1 MTRLKSHD
9 IAGVSAGL
17 EKLDAELREKTGRS
31 LFGIAC
37 HAAGIAGKTA
47 CDLIASARVGVV
59 PMTCGQ
65 GLIGGFADTVR
76 DIATH
81 IGFDA
86 FVTRHT
92 DVAGIA
98 EAFER
103 KADILMMADDDRF
116 IALNI
121 KRHRVIDNALATGEG
136 FAAGLDLMVGG
147 LKDRRVLIIGCG
159 SVGRSAA
166 IACVKFGAKVSVYDV
181 NRQRSVEVAK
191 QLNDLSK
198 VNIQYSLQTALSRYQ
213 LLIDATNSANVIG
226 EKEITPD
233 TFIAAPG
240 IPLGLTE
247 AAYAKVKD
255 RLLHDPLQTGV
266 ATMGVMALVF

>member
-9 IAGVSAGL
+9 IAGISAGL
-17 EKLDAELREKTGRS
+17 EKLDAELRGKTGRS

-37 HAAGIAGKTA
+37 HAAGIAEKTA
-47 CDLIASARVGVV
+47 RDLIASARVGVI
-59 PMTCGQ
+59 PITCGQ
-65 GLIGGFADTVR
+65 GLIEGFTGTVR
-76 DIATH
+76 DIAAH

-86 FVTRHT
+86 FVTKHT

-103 KADILMMADDDRF
+103 KADILMMADDNRF

-121 KRHRVIDNALATGEG
+121 RRHRVIDNALATGAG

-147 LKDRRVLIIGCG
+147 LKDKRVLIIGCG
-159 SVGRSAA
+159 SVGRNAA
-166 IACVKFGAKVSVYDV
+166 IACVKFGAEVSVYDI
-181 NRQRSVEVAK
+181 NQQCSAEVAE
-191 QLNDLSK
+191 QLSELSD
-198 VNIQYSLQTALSRYQ
+198 VNVEYSLQSALSRHQ
-213 LLIDATNSANVIG
+213 LLIDATNSANVVG

-240 IPLGLTE
+240 VPLGLTE

-266 ATMGVMALVF
+266 ATMCVMALF